1 MTKQRNK
8 KIFKIIRSNSLVNR
22 WFFGWLCPPKPAFLK
37 WTTTPSI
44 RAMTFT
50 KQVFQD
56 IVLPMTV
63 LEDSIETAEGL
74 FDTYPIL
81 IYPCRI
87 YDHGRKKMGQLR

>member
-1 MTKQRNK
+1 
-8 KIFKIIRSNSLVNR
+8 
-22 WFFGWLCPPKPAFLK
+22 
-37 WTTTPSI
+37 
-44 RAMTFT
+44 MTFT

-63 LEDSIETAEGL
+63 LEDSIETSERL

>member
-1 MTKQRNK
+1 M
-8 KIFKIIRSNSLVNR
+8 KIRQSYFIFIR

-37 WTTTPSI
+37 LTTTPAI

-56 IVLPMTV
+56 IVLPMTA
-63 LEDSIETAEGL
+63 LEDSIETAEQL

-87 YDHGRKKMGQLR
+87 YDHGHKKMGQLR